1 MLVSEHQRVA
11 ILPILVLS
19 TVIATGAAGNTGGEP
34 TCDEPGCEYDVT
46 DWLRPSTTQDIPLAR
61 FGRMKMKWQT
71 PIYRVNS
78 KGFLKMPTLH
88 AELSSEV
95 MKHYNGI
102 LQRNQLSLDASSHG
116 VNQVFFEWQLR
127 GGWEQFFA
135 QRQDVK
141 QLLKFFHWAT
151 DLYLGA
157 LGQSD
162 DDIAGRSRSVHAW
175 ATVNKDCIGHSV
187 HTHPDNMVSGVYYL
201 QVPEDA
207 GPIVFEDPR
216 GGLPPF
222 DDTEVIHPKEGDL
235 ILFPSWLR
243 HKVEPTPGAEP
254 RISLAF
260 NMPGSWASTTG
271 VAAEFDLS
279 P

>member
-135 QRQDVK
+135 QRC
-141 QLLKFFHWAT
+141 
-151 DLYLGA
+151 G
-157 LGQSD
+157 
-162 DDIAGRSRSVHAW
+162 
-175 ATVNKDCIGHSV
+175 C
-187 HTHPDNMVSGVYYL
+187 
-201 QVPEDA
+201 
-207 GPIVFEDPR
+207 R
-216 GGLPPF
+216 G
-222 DDTEVIHPKEGDL
+222 
-235 ILFPSWLR
+235 
-243 HKVEPTPGAEP
+243 
-254 RISLAF
+254 
-260 NMPGSWASTTG
+260 
-271 VAAEFDLS
+271 AAEDCGLS
-279 P
+279 YRQPRREAAAQIFPLGDRPLSGCSRTI